1 MATGTM
7 EKADQKLIVSYQQNL
22 SGEVRMHHLSL
33 SLAHKVQE
41 KMRSSMFAQ

>member
-1 MATGTM
+1 M